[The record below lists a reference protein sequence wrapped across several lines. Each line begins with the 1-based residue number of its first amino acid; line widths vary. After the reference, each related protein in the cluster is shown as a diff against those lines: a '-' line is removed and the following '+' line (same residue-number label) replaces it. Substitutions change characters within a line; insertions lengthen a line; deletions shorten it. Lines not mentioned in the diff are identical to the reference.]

1 MDNILITGGAGFVG
15 SHICLE
21 FLLQQKNVFIVDSFI
36 NSKKDVF
43 NGIKKILIEEGIF
56 IENKLHIFKGD
67 IRDELFLNDVFSKAN
82 QNETPI
88 NGVIHCAGLKSVNE
102 SILNPIKYW
111 DFNVNGSINLL
122 KVMEK
127 NNCRTI
133 LFSSSATV
141 YGNSKEFP
149 YEETLKTNP
158 INPYGL
164 TKVAVENI
172 LESLFESKMKKWKVG
187 YLRYFNPI
195 GAHPSGLIGE
205 NSSSEPENIFPI
217 ICEVAAGIR
226 DHIKIFGNDWPTF
239 DGTCHRDYLHV
250 VDLASV
256 HRIALRYLFERHS
269 TKLVLNVGRGESNSV
284 LDLIKTFEK
293 TNKIKINYKFTK
305 RREGDT
311 AVSLA
316 NTKKMIQILKWK
328 PEKTIED
335 MCKDGWKWQRKNIKN
350 NS

>member
-141 YGNSKEFP
+141 YGNSKEFH
-149 YEETLKTNP
+149 
-158 INPYGL
+158 
-164 TKVAVENI
+164 
-172 LESLFESKMKKWKVG
+172 MK
-187 YLRYFNPI
+187 L
-195 GAHPSGLIGE
+195 
-205 NSSSEPENIFPI
+205 
-217 ICEVAAGIR
+217 
-226 DHIKIFGNDWPTF
+226 
-239 DGTCHRDYLHV
+239 
-250 VDLASV
+250 
-256 HRIALRYLFERHS
+256 
-269 TKLVLNVGRGESNSV
+269 
-284 LDLIKTFEK
+284 
-293 TNKIKINYKFTK
+293 
-305 RREGDT
+305 
-311 AVSLA
+311 
-316 NTKKMIQILKWK
+316 
-328 PEKTIED
+328 
-335 MCKDGWKWQRKNIKN
+335 
-350 NS
+350 